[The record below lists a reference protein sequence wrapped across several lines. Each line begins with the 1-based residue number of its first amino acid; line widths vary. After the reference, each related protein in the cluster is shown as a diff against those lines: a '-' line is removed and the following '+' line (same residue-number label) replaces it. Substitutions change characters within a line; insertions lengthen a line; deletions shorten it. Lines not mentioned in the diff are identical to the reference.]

1 MLARPASHLGAAA
14 PSPLS
19 DPSDPSDQA
28 AGAASPTPCRHPGR
42 TTRWAGGVTT
52 LTLAAVL
59 ALLTACATPGGTTS
73 GLVAPAQQLAAGP
86 YAQAAAARQ
95 QPADAAQ
102 LATWWRQFDD
112 PRLAALVEQALA
124 RNTSLRSAQAT
135 LREARAARAATE
147 AATRP
152 QVALGASA
160 SRSRSGGSTGN
171 AFRLA
176 GDASWEPDFSGAQSA
191 GVQAAE
197 ADVETAQADLW
208 TTQVAI
214 AAETAQAYVQLR
226 GAEARRRI
234 TQASLASFAETYD
247 LARWRTQAGLASSLD
262 LEQSRLN
269 LENTRASLPAL
280 DSEVAQ
286 NQSQIALLTGRPL
299 AEVQSALSRPAS
311 QPASGGV
318 TAIEPRSPAPGAETG
333 GGVRPGATALPE
345 ASAVA
350 SSVPSAPAA
359 LEPLAV
365 GLPADLLRRRPDLR
379 SAEAAVRAQ
388 WWRLDQTRRDASP
401 SLTLSGSLGWQAATV
416 AALSGPAAGL
426 ASLAAS
432 VNWSLFDGGQRRA
445 LVDQQDAALERS
457 RVAYEAALLTALKDV
472 EDSLV
477 ALQSTQMS
485 LVSQQAAADAA
496 DNALLLTRQQHAAGL
511 VDFATLLEAQRNALS
526 ARTSLQTGQTN
537 RSLNLITLY
546 KALGGGW
553 PADTVVATQP

>member
-1 MLARPASHLGAAA
+1 MLARPASHLLPAA
-14 PSPLS
+14 PSPMA
-19 DPSDPSDQA
+19 DQA
-28 AGAASPTPCRHPGR
+28 AWAASPTQCRHAASS
-42 TTRWAGGVTT
+42 TRRACRVPT
-52 LTLAAVL
+52 LISMAVL
-59 ALLTACATPGGTTS
+59 AMLTACATPGGTTS
-73 GLVAPAQQLAAGP
+73 GLVAPAQALASGA
-86 YAQAAAARQ
+86 YAQASAVQQ

-102 LATWWRQFDD
+102 LATWWHQFDD
-112 PRLAALVEQALA
+112 PQLAALVEQALA

-191 GVQAAE
+191 GVQAAG
-197 ADVETAQADLW
+197 ADVDTAQADLW
-208 TTQVAI
+208 TTQVAL

-234 TQASLASFAETYD
+234 TQASLASFAQTYD

-286 NQSQIALLTGRPL
+286 DLSQIALLTGRPL
-299 AEVQSALSRPAS
+299 DSVKAELTASGPAASTQGDGPSPAAS
-311 QPASGGV
+311 QAGGS
-318 TAIEPRSPAPGAETG
+318 T
-333 GGVRPGATALPE
+333 
-345 ASAVA
+345 VA
-350 SSVPSAPAA
+350 QARVPSAPAT
-359 LEPLAV
+359 LQQVHV

-379 SAEAAVRAQ
+379 SAESAVLAQ
-388 WWRLDQTRRDASP
+388 WWRLDQTRRDAAP
-401 SLTLSGSLGWQAATV
+401 SITLSGSLGLQAATV

-477 ALQSTQMS
+477 ALQSTQAS
-485 LVSQQAAADAA
+485 LASQQAAAEAA
-496 DNALLLTRQQHAAGL
+496 DNALLLTRHQHAAGL

-526 ARTSLQTGQTN
+526 ARTNLQSSLTN
-537 RSLNLITLY
+537 RSLNLITLF

-553 PADTVVATQP
+553 PAPQATAATP

>member
-1 MLARPASHLGAAA
+1 MRPHLPPPPPPLPTLPAPAASTR
-14 PSPLS
+14 LS
-19 DPSDPSDQA
+19 A
-28 AGAASPTPCRHPGR
+28 AGAVRRTAQPRRPGAANR
-42 TTRWAGGVTT
+42 GRLLAP
-52 LTLAAVL
+52 AAVA
-59 ALLTACATPGGTTS
+59 ALLVLAGCATP
-73 GLVAPAQQLAAGP
+73 APKSAMASTDPALTQGA
-86 YAQAAAARQ
+86 YAQGTGGSPR
-95 QPADAAQ
+95 PADAAQ

-112 PRLAALVEQALA
+112 PQLAALVEQALA

-152 QVALGASA
+152 QLGLGASA
-160 SRSRSGGSTGN
+160 SRSRSGGVTGN

-197 ADVETAQADLW
+197 ADVDAAQADLW
-208 TTQVAI
+208 ATQVAL

-226 GAEARRRI
+226 GAEARRLI
-234 TQASLASFAETYD
+234 TQASLASFVETYD

-299 AEVQSALSRPAS
+299 AELKAALS
-311 QPASGGV
+311 QPASPPAAPSAPAGGQPGL
-318 TAIEPRSPAPGAETG
+318 AAAPAA
-333 GGVRPGATALPE
+333 PE
-345 ASAVA
+345 V
-350 SSVPSAPAA
+350 SVPSAPAA

-379 SAEAAVRAQ
+379 SAEAAVLAQ
-388 WWRLDQTRRDASP
+388 WWRLDQTRRDAAP
-401 SLTLSGSLGWQAATV
+401 SISLSGSLGWQAATV

-432 VNWSLFDGGQRRA
+432 VNWSVFDGGQRRA
-445 LVDQQDAALERS
+445 LVEQQDAALERS
-457 RVAYEAALLTALKDV
+457 RAAYEAALLTALKDV

-477 ALQSTQMS
+477 VLQSTQAS
-485 LVSQQAAADAA
+485 LASQQAAAEAA

-511 VDFATLLEAQRNALS
+511 VDFATLLEAQRSALS
-526 ARTSLQTGQTN
+526 ARTSLQSGQTN
-537 RSLNLITLY
+537 RSLNLITLF

-553 PADTVVATQP
+553 PAPQETPTTP